1 MFSSFITLTMS
12 APSSFSRM
20 WQRSAIMHAPLVGMV
35 VGIVT
40 QDVEERA
47 LVTAETPPSF
57 WKCHV
62 DDTCTALPSY
72 RIDEFLNHLN
82 SVELSIQLTV
92 EIEPSGRLPFLDVLL
107 GHEEDG
113 SISTTKYR
121 KLTHIDRYLD
131 FSSHHPLAHK
141 IVVVKDPS
149 WQHKCHQFLTRTVRS
164 GTLGRP

>member
-1 MFSSFITLTMS
+1 
-12 APSSFSRM
+12 M

-62 DDTCTALPSY
+62 DDTCTALPSH

-92 EIEPSGRLPFLDVLL
+92 EIEPR
-107 GHEEDG
+107 
-113 SISTTKYR
+113 
-121 KLTHIDRYLD
+121 
-131 FSSHHPLAHK
+131 
-141 IVVVKDPS
+141 
-149 WQHKCHQFLTRTVRS
+149 
-164 GTLGRP
+164 